1 MCGILCDFHTVKI
14 GLCRTRP
21 YAKWKSRHLEFI
33 CQTAFFDDSG
43 RVTLLVYP
51 IQLCVLVCACMCGM
65 CVVCILYEFVCV
77 LVCAFMSMCSL
88 YVYGFMCVCVC
99 NVHLCVWYVYI
110 CHMSL
115 CVSYYVCMGVLWCR
129 CGYVCL
135 CLWSCVCFCVW
146 CVWMCLCMY
155 VCHVNSCVSACLCV
169 CSCVFLQHTKIF
181 PSISQPLDT

>member
-77 LVCAFMSMCSL
+77 LMCVLLCPYAACMCTDLCVYVCAMCI
-88 YVYGFMCVCVC
+88 CVCGMCIFAIWV
-99 NVHLCVWYVYI
+99 CVWAIMYAWV
-110 CHMSL
+110 CCGVGVGT
-115 CVSYYVCMGVLWCR
+115 CVYVCGHVYASVFGV
-129 CGYVCL
+129 CGCVYVCT
-135 CLWSCVCFCVW
+135 CD
-146 CVWMCLCMY
+146 
-155 VCHVNSCVSACLCV
+155 VNSCVSVCLCV
-169 CSCVFLQHTKIF
+169 CACVFLQHTKIF